1 MDELVSQYF
10 TFHLGFPVRLL
21 YIGGSGQREIPGSV
35 YMPKHYSA
43 LSVSVNDKFQP
54 QRLRFADAAPLLLTT
69 TASEED
75 ARRRLP
81 LAARAEDVII
91 RFRPNVHV
99 DTGDEQEPYGEDG
112 WSMLAIRSQTDR
124 EQEVSVRCL
133 FRTVRCLSLN
143 ADLTKG
149 GMIATNRQLY
159 GLLAKDRRVNEKFPS
174 KSSTYLLLL
183 SSKPTPAAGSR
194 RGRAGLLRE
203 DGWYSSQS
211 NSDHTTRQT
220 RLRAIR
226 LRRPFGRRPT
236 RRRRSRSHRA
246 HQPEQ
251 HPFAESHHTSNIKW
265 SDHAY
270 LILNWRRNFEL
281 SVNRCNETVRMRTA
295 V

>member
-1 MDELVSQYF
+1 MSLMNAQTFQVSIFGTKATGIDMGELVSQYF
-10 TFHLGFPVRLL
+10 SFHLGFSVRLL

-174 KSSTYLLLL
+174 KQAHFPAAFASSPETDCIQQTNP
-183 SSKPTPAAGSR
+183 SSANTPAPDPPAP
-194 RGRAGLLRE
+194 
-203 DGWYSSQS
+203 SS
-211 NSDHTTRQT
+211 
-220 RLRAIR
+220 A
-226 LRRPFGRRPT
+226 
-236 RRRRSRSHRA
+236 
-246 HQPEQ
+246 
-251 HPFAESHHTSNIKW
+251 
-265 SDHAY
+265 
-270 LILNWRRNFEL
+270 
-281 SVNRCNETVRMRTA
+281 
-295 V
+295 

>member
-1 MDELVSQYF
+1 MSLMNAQTFQVSIFGTKAIGIDMGELVSQYF
-10 TFHLGFPVRLL
+10 SFHLGFSVRLL

-43 LSVSVNDKFQP
+43 LSVSVNEKFQP
-54 QRLRFADAAPLLLTT
+54 QRLRFADAAPLLLTP

-159 GLLAKDRRVNEKFPS
+159 GLLAKDRRVNEKFPN
-174 KSSTYLLLL
+174 
-183 SSKPTPAAGSR
+183 KPVFGQYACAGPSGAVLRVGDEVEVTERISRNNTPSQSPITPA
-194 RGRAGLLRE
+194 
-203 DGWYSSQS
+203 
-211 NSDHTTRQT
+211 
-220 RLRAIR
+220 
-226 LRRPFGRRPT
+226 
-236 RRRRSRSHRA
+236 
-246 HQPEQ
+246 
-251 HPFAESHHTSNIKW
+251 TSNGPI
-265 SDHAY
+265 
-270 LILNWRRNFEL
+270 
-281 SVNRCNETVRMRTA
+281 TPT
-295 V
+295 

>member
-1 MDELVSQYF
+1 MIPLTPSPMSLINAQTFQVSIFGTKATGIDMGELVSQYF
-10 TFHLGFPVRLL
+10 SFHLGFYVRLL

-174 KSSTYLLLL
+174 KSPYFILFFGPHDLNVDID
-183 SSKPTPAAGSR
+183 KPVFGQYACAGPSGAVLRVGDEVEVTERISRNTTPSQSPITPA
-194 RGRAGLLRE
+194 
-203 DGWYSSQS
+203 
-211 NSDHTTRQT
+211 
-220 RLRAIR
+220 
-226 LRRPFGRRPT
+226 
-236 RRRRSRSHRA
+236 
-246 HQPEQ
+246 
-251 HPFAESHHTSNIKW
+251 TSNGPI
-265 SDHAY
+265 
-270 LILNWRRNFEL
+270 
-281 SVNRCNETVRMRTA
+281 TPT
-295 V
+295 